1 MYSIT
6 FLNAFAT
13 TIQVDIRAGSQANCD
28 GNGSVFNGPLGP
40 NASWTLNTS
49 SNVVCWRRTANPDS
63 PGSPLGGWNSFS
75 PDNINTPTTIQ
86 L

>member
-1 MYSIT
+1 MFSIT
-6 FLNAFAT
+6 FQNPFGN
-13 TIQVDIRAGSQANCD
+13 TIQLDVRAGSQASCD
-28 GNGSVFNGPLGP
+28 ANGSVFNGALGP

-49 SNVVCWRRTANPDS
+49 DNVVCWRRTASPGM
-63 PGSPLGGWNSFS
+63 PGSPFGGWGSFS